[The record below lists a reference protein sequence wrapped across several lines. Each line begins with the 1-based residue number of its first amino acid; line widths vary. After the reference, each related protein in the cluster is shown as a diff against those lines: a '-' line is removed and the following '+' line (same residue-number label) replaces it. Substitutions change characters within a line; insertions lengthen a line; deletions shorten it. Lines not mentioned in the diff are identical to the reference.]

1 MRLRQ
6 LIAAALFAG
15 LGLIGTSAPGAEETP
30 FQPVAIVN
38 DVPITGFDLGQRAQI
53 LLALGFP
60 RSDQEGLRQEAL
72 NQLIDERLK
81 LQATRDMNIEITPE
95 MIEGGIEAFAEQTG
109 MSADAFRARLKAQ
122 GVSDQALND
131 MARAEIGWLQVIRA
145 RFSDRVTPDDAD
157 VEAELARM
165 GGAGAEYHVLEIGL
179 PFDAAGR
186 SEAETRELAEELS
199 RSLNSGSSFEQA
211 VARYSAS
218 PSAERGGDV
227 GWISTER
234 MPPEL
239 RQALAGLEIGQVSR
253 PLPVSGGVSILKL
266 VDKRSGGGIS
276 DADREAVTSRMMNE
290 RGARLAEGLLQE
302 LRRDAL
308 ITIR

>member
-1 MRLRQ
+1 MRLKQ
-6 LIAAALFAG
+6 LIGAALIAG
-15 LGLIGTSAPGAEETP
+15 LGLAGTLAPSAAETP

-60 RSDQEGLRQEAL
+60 ESDQEGLQQEAL

-81 LQATRDMNIEITPE
+81 LQATREMEIDVTPE

-109 MSADAFRARLKAQ
+109 LSPEAFRTTLNSR

-145 RFSDRVTPDDAD
+145 RFSDRVTPDDED
-157 VEAELARM
+157 VEAELARL
-165 GGAGAEYHVLEIGL
+165 GGAAAEYHVLEIGL
-179 PFDAAGR
+179 PFDDAGR
-186 SEAETRELAEELS
+186 NEAETRALAEDLV
-199 RSLNSGSSFEQA
+199 RSLGSDGSFEQA

-227 GWISTER
+227 GWISAER
-234 MPPEL
+234 MPPDL
-239 RQALAGLEIGQVSR
+239 RRALAGLEVGQISQ
-253 PLPVSGGVSILKL
+253 PLPVSGGVSILK
-266 VDKRSGGGIS
+266 VIDKRAS
-276 DADREAVTSRMMNE
+276 DTASEADREDVMNRMMNE
-290 RGARLAEGLLQE
+290 RGARLADGLLQE

-308 ITIR
+308 ISIR

>member
-1 MRLRQ
+1 MRLKQ
-6 LIAAALFAG
+6 LIAAALVAG
-15 LGLIGTSAPGAEETP
+15 LGVAGTSGAVAQETP

-60 RSDQEGLRQEAL
+60 PSDQEGLRQEAL

-81 LQATRDMNIEITPE
+81 LQATRDMKIDVTPE

-109 MSADAFRARLKAQ
+109 MSADNFRSRLKAQ
-122 GVSDQALND
+122 GVSDQALSD

-145 RFSDRVTPDDAD
+145 RFSDRVTPDEAD
-157 VEAELARM
+157 IEAELARI

-186 SEAETRELAEELS
+186 GEAETRELAEELS
-199 RSLNSGSSFEQA
+199 RSLGSGSSFEQA

-218 PSAERGGDV
+218 PSRERGGDV
-227 GWISTER
+227 GWISTDG

-239 RQALAGLEIGQVSR
+239 RQELAGLEVGQVSR
-253 PLPVSGGVSILKL
+253 PLPVSGGISILKL
-266 VDKRSGGGIS
+266 VDKRSSAGAS
-276 DADREAVTSRMMNE
+276 DADREAITNRMMNE
-290 RGARLAEGLLQE
+290 RGARLADGLLQE

-308 ITIR
+308 ITVR